1 MLKKRRTDMLQ
12 ECNKKGMLF
21 VVSAPSGGGKGTILK
36 RVFNDPGMVHY
47 SVSATTRAPRDE
59 DKDGVTYH
67 FMSKENFEQLIDKG
81 EFLEYAEYCGN
92 YYGTLKSEVVSNID
106 SGKDVLLEIETKGA
120 FNIKKAM
127 PEAVLIFII
136 PPSMKELRRRLTRR
150 GTEDEETIN
159 KRMEQAAIEIR
170 LAEKYDHI
178 IINGDLDE
186 AVADLAAVCKAAR
199 IKRNAKNI
207 IDEVLKNA

>member
-1 MLKKRRTDMLQ
+1 MLKKRRTDMTQ

-36 RVFNDPGMVHY
+36 RVFNDPEKVHY

-67 FMSKENFEQLIDKG
+67 FMSKEKFQQLIDKG

-92 YYGTLKSEVVSNID
+92 YYGTLKSEVTANIE

-120 FNIKKAM
+120 FNIKNAM

-159 KRMEQAAIEIR
+159 KRMEQAANEIR

-186 AVADLAAVCKAAR
+186 AALDLAAVCKAAR

>member
-1 MLKKRRTDMLQ
+1 MLQ

-36 RVFNDPGMVHY
+36 RVFNDPEMVHY

-67 FMSKENFEQLIDKG
+67 FMSKEKFQQLIDKG

-92 YYGTLKSEVVSNID
+92 YYGTLKSEVTENIE

-120 FNIKKAM
+120 FNIKKSM

-159 KRMEQAAIEIR
+159 KRMEQAANEIR

-186 AVADLAAVCKAAR
+186 AVSDLAAVCKAAR

>member
-1 MLKKRRTDMLQ
+1 MLKKRRVEMPQ

-36 RVFNDPGMVHY
+36 RAFNDSEKVHY

-67 FMSKENFEQLIDKG
+67 FMSKEKFEQLIDKG

-120 FNIKKAM
+120 FNIKKVM

-136 PPSMKELRRRLTRR
+136 PPSMAELRRRLTRR

-159 KRMEQAAIEIR
+159 KRMEQAANEIR

-199 IKRNAKNI
+199 IKRDAKNI